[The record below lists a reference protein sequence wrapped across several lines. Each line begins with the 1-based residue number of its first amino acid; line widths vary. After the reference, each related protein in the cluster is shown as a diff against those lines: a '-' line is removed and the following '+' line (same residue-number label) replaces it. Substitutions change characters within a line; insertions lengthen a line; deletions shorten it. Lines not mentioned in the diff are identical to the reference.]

1 MNNKYTVDN
10 TKLGGVRFFS
20 VGAIDISFGFVHNN
34 SMLHQLKCLSF
45 TSCKDYNISY
55 YSTK

>member
-45 TSCKDYNISY
+45 TSCKD
-55 YSTK
+55 